1 MKRIAK
7 ILLIIALTLPL
18 LSSTSDVIYLDN
30 LPNVKIKTDIFE
42 VEYSQKY
49 QQPLVVKYIVQ
60 CPTGDEERAGMSFKK
75 YSGVVT
81 SDDADYTNNVWDK
94 GHMAPAG
101 AFTCDA
107 TKLSETFSYLNCAL
121 QHQSLNRGPWKELER
136 FEKNLTKVYA
146 FVTIEIRVHFNDIP
160 KYWLKTEA
168 LVPVG
173 FTKIIWCDGERFEFY
188 FPNED
193 VAGHDWIEYK
203 VNP

>member
-7 ILLIIALTLPL
+7 ILLIIALVLPL
-18 LSSTSDVIYLDN
+18 LSGTRDVIYLDN
-30 LPNVKIKTDIFE
+30 LPNVKIKTDIYE

-49 QQPLVVKYIVQ
+49 QQPLVVKYKVQ

-75 YSGVVT
+75 YPGVVT
-81 SDDADYTNNVWDK
+81 SDDADYTGNVWDK

-107 TKLSETFSYLNCAL
+107 TKLQSTFSYLNCAL

-146 FVTIEIRVHFNDIP
+146 FVLIEIRVHFENKP
-160 KYWLKTEA
+160 ENWLKTGA

-173 FTKIIWCDGERFEFY
+173 FSKTIICDGEVFEFY
-188 FPNED
+188 FPNRN

-203 VNP
+203 IN

>member
-30 LPNVKIKTDIFE
+30 LPNVKIKTDIYE

-49 QQPLVVKYIVQ
+49 QQPLSVKYKVQ
-60 CPTGDEERAGMSFKK
+60 CPTGDEERTGMTFKK
-75 YSGVVT
+75 YPGVVT
-81 SDDADYTNNVWDK
+81 SDDNDYTKNVWDK

-107 TKLSETFSYLNCAL
+107 TKLQNTFSYLNCAL
-121 QHQSLNRGPWKELER
+121 QHQGLNRGPWKELER
-136 FEKNLTKVYA
+136 FEKDLSKVYA
-146 FVTIEIRVHFNDIP
+146 FVTIEIRVHFENKP
-160 KYWLKTEA
+160 QNWLPTGA

-173 FTKIIWCDGERFEFY
+173 FTKIISCDGEVFKFY
-188 FPNED
+188 FPNLN
-193 VAGHDWIEYK
+193 VAGQDWSTFMIK
-203 VNP
+203 